1 MKKVVVILVLFLFFT
16 GKVYADEYS
25 LISEYVYVYTEEIE
39 GVLDYDLI
47 GETMPEFS
55 VEDFVSKTVKGEN
68 VFDFQGLRERFKE
81 IFFKEIRWISGSLAV
96 VLLLVILSSLI
107 SNLSLIKDGGAEKTA
122 LIIGKILIGGTLSVL
137 FVSLA
142 KTAMNVINTVT
153 YFMETL
159 VPSMVVCLTAS
170 GLVTSSATIQPLIL
184 AVSGGI
190 AIACKTILFPMAS
203 VFFLLNIF
211 GNLSDGFSV
220 KKTPETIKKLFKMFL
235 EILFIVFTA
244 IISIQGFALS
254 VTQGISFKAAKFLTG
269 NLVPVVGGVISESL
283 ESVVYCNQVIKGSL
297 GIIGIVVIILY
308 LLSPV
313 IKLVLASVLFRIL
326 SALTEPVS
334 DEKAVK
340 IISGFCDSLSM
351 ITAILVSV
359 SFVFI
364 IALTIL
370 IRLGNFL

>member
-1 MKKVVVILVLFLFFT
+1 MKKLAIILVLFLFLS

-334 DEKAVK
+334 DEKTVK

>member
-211 GNLSDGFSV
+211 GNLSDGFSAN
-220 KKTPETIKKLFKMFL
+220 KTPETIKKLFKMFL

-334 DEKAVK
+334 DEKTVK

>member
-1 MKKVVVILVLFLFFT
+1 MKKLAIILVLFLFLS
-16 GKVYADEYS
+16 GEVYADEYS
-25 LISEYVYVYTEEIE
+25 LIQEYVSVYTEEIE
-39 GVLDYDLI
+39 GILDYDLI
-47 GETMPEFS
+47 GEILPEFT

-68 VFDFQGLRERFKE
+68 VFDFQGLWKRFKE
-81 IFFKEIRWISGSLAV
+81 IILKEIREISGSLAV

-107 SNLSLIKDGGAEKTA
+107 SNLSLINDGGAEKTA

-137 FVSLA
+137 FISLA

-159 VPSMVVCLTAS
+159 VPSMVICLTAS

-190 AIACKTILFPMAS
+190 AIACKSILFPMAS

-254 VTQGISFKAAKFLTG
+254 VTQGVSFKAAKFLTG

-313 IKLVLASVLFRIL
+313 IKLVLASALFRIL

-334 DEKAVK
+334 DEKTVK
-340 IISGFCDSLSM
+340 IISGFCDLLSM

-359 SFVFI
+359 AFVFI

>member
-334 DEKAVK
+334 DEKTVK

>member
-1 MKKVVVILVLFLFFT
+1 MKKVVVILVLFLFLT
-16 GKVYADEYS
+16 GNVYADEYS
-25 LISEYVYVYTEEIE
+25 LISEYVSVYTEEIE

-47 GETMPEFS
+47 GEIMPEFS

-68 VFDFQGLRERFKE
+68 VFDFQGLWERFKE
-81 IFFKEIRWISGSLAV
+81 IILKEIRGISGSLAV
-96 VLLLVILSSLI
+96 VLLLVVLSSLI

-137 FVSLA
+137 FASLA

-313 IKLVLASVLFRIL
+313 IKLVLTSVFFRVL

-334 DEKAVK
+334 DEKTAK

-359 SFVFI
+359 AFVFI

>member
-1 MKKVVVILVLFLFFT
+1 MKKVVVVLVVLIFLSCS
-16 GKVYADEYS
+16 VCAEDYAVLE
-25 LISEYVYVYTEEIE
+25 EYVKVYTEEIE
-39 GVLDYDLI
+39 DVVDYDLT
-47 GETMPEFS
+47 GEILPDFS
-55 VEDFVSKTVKGEN
+55 VGNFVSKTLKGEN
-68 VFDFQGLRERFKE
+68 LFDFESLLGRLNKIFYSEFKE
-81 IFFKEIRWISGSLAV
+81 ISGTLAV
-96 VLLLVILSSLI
+96 VLLLVILTSLI
-107 SNLSLIKDGGAEKTA
+107 SNLSFIKDCGIEKTA
-122 LIIGKILIGGTLSVL
+122 LIIGKIIIAGTISVL
-137 FVSLA
+137 FVSLSES
-142 KTAMNVINTVT
+142 AMKVINTVT

-190 AIACKTILFPMAS
+190 AIACKNILFPMAS

-313 IKLVLASVLFRIL
+313 IKLVLTSVFFRVL

-334 DEKAVK
+334 DEKTAK

-359 SFVFI
+359 AFVFI